1 MAGVLG
7 KDYIDLKIDQDRH
20 THGKAVAERL
30 RKERRGG
37 IPWMVILGADGTE
50 LITSDGPEGNCGC
63 PVAPAERAWFVEM
76 LRRTGQHLDE
86 DDLGVVEAE
95 LAAFAQELGR

>member
-1 MAGVLG
+1 M
-7 KDYIDLKIDQDRH
+7 
-20 THGKAVAERL
+20 
-30 RKERRGG
+30 
-37 IPWMVILGADGTE
+37 
-50 LITSDGPEGNCGC
+50 
-63 PVAPAERAWFVEM
+63 APAERAWFVEM